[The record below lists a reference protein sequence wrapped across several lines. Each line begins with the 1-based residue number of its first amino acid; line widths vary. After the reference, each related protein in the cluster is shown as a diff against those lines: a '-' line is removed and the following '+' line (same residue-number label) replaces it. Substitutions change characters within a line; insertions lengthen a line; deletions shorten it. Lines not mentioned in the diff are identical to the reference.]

1 MRTTQSRVLVGPVV
15 TLLAGGSLFLFD
27 RTVAPVPMP
36 GFFLFFVVLFASYIG
51 GAVSGLMSAAAAVF
65 FAATIPTSANQFLVV
80 PFDPTAR
87 LFIYAAVVGATALL
101 IGISQ
106 DRARR
111 ARGEIV
117 NNSRSS
123 MAITAALE
131 QVNFG
136 VLLLDGEMRIRFMN
150 REFRRMWQLPD
161 EMAREGLDFVGLVNH
176 SQDMGVVAL
185 SKEDRAAFVANRLA
199 MVKSADPAPIE
210 IRQASGRVVRVRCS
224 VLPGNGRLLTYTD
237 VTDSAIRNEE
247 LESLRSALDQ
257 VEYGVMLLDRDL
269 RARFINRAFR
279 RMAEIPD
286 ELADSNPTFVRIMR
300 HGRDTNAYAVPNG
313 DLESFIA
320 RRLEVVRQGTKE
332 PVELRWSRGRVVR
345 NQITAL
351 PGGGRMLTYT
361 DISDLANAA
370 EELERLATTD
380 ALTGL
385 CNRRQFFTLA
395 EREWN
400 RVQRYDRPLALLI
413 FDIDSFKSINDRF
426 GHEVGDNVLVRVAA
440 VCREAKR
447 DTDIVARVGGEEF
460 ALLLPE
466 TDLPSAGLFAE
477 RLRSACAKIYVLPDR
492 RDLAITVSIGVA
504 EVDPG
509 MRGIEDAMRRADA
522 ALYAA
527 KRAGRNCVQCAPQP
541 APDKP
546 RPAEAVDPYGIGD
559 QRMARKH

>member
-1 MRTTQSRVLVGPVV
+1 VV

-51 GAVSGLMSAAAAVF
+51 GATSGLISAAAAVF
-65 FAATIPTSANQFLVV
+65 FAATIPTSAEQFLVV
-80 PFDPTAR
+80 PFEFTAR
-87 LFIYAAVVGATALL
+87 VVIYAAVVGATALL

-106 DRARR
+106 DRARK
-111 ARGEIV
+111 AREEIV
-117 NNSRSS
+117 SNSRSS

-136 VLLLDGEMRIRFMN
+136 VLLLDGDLRVRFSN
-150 REFRRMWQLPD
+150 REFRKIWQLPD
-161 EMAREGLDFVGLVNH
+161 EMAREGLDFIDLVNH
-176 SQDMGVVAL
+176 SQERKLVAV
-185 SKEDRAAFVANRLA
+185 SEAEKDAFVARRLA
-199 MVKSADPAPIE
+199 MVRSADPVPME
-210 IRQASGRVVRVRCS
+210 IRHASGRVVRVCCS
-224 VLPGNGRLLTYTD
+224 VLPGNGRLLTYMD
-237 VTDSAIRNEE
+237 VTDSALRNEE
-247 LESLRSALDQ
+247 LEALRSALDQ

-300 HGRDTNAYAVPNG
+300 HGKDTNAYAVPDG
-313 DLESFIA
+313 DLEAFIA

-385 CNRRQFFTLA
+385 CNRRQFFALA

-400 RVQRYDRPLALLI
+400 RVQRYDRPLALLM

-440 VCREAKR
+440 LCREAKR
-447 DTDIVARVGGEEF
+447 DTDIVARIGGEEF
-460 ALLLPE
+460 AFLLPE

-477 RLRSACAKIYVLPDR
+477 RLRAACVKIYVLPDR
-492 RDLAITVSIGVA
+492 RDLPITVSIGVA
-504 EVDPG
+504 EADPG

-527 KRAGRNCVQCAPQP
+527 KRAGRNCVRCAPQ
-541 APDKP
+541 APPDQP
-546 RPAEAVDPYGIGD
+546 RSAEAVGPYDIAD